1 MLFNIFSLLSLV
13 ISEKS
18 STFASNMSDFT
29 TELKKLHILSG
40 AEFSRQVERIALRK
54 EFHPLDTDKDIFTV
68 GGEKSD
74 DYQKLIEAARKAV
87 EFGYQVYILPN
98 PNDIRTPDFI
108 LVKKGVYRLY
118 DLKTVFG
125 KSSIGGSLLDS
136 IGQCNRIL
144 INMTRVYNTR
154 RLAYAIKRYF
164 EINEKA
170 VEVLIFKGGK
180 HISVKRP
187 MVVGETFFLMFKKAY
202 ER

>member
-54 EFHPLDTDKDIFTV
+54 DFHPLDTDKDIFTV

-125 KSSIGGSLLDS
+125 KASIGGSLLDS